1 MPPVRTAAILA
12 VGSELLTPHR
22 LDTNSLFLT
31 ARLNDIG
38 IDVVSKSVVGDNQ
51 AALAAAVRHALDAED
66 LVVTTGGLG
75 PTADDLTREVAAQ
88 VLGLELVESAGV
100 LESIRGRFERR
111 GLHMPDGNRRQ
122 AAVP

>member
-38 IDVVSKSVVGDNQ
+38 IDVVSKSVIGDNETALANTELLARTAAQ
-51 AALAAAVRHALDAED
+51 SGINGVPFTVLIGKYGLSGAQPQEVFDAALA
-66 LVVTTGGLG
+66 
-75 PTADDLTREVAAQ
+75 Q
-88 VLGLELVESAGV
+88 VLAEAE
-100 LESIRGRFERR
+100 
-111 GLHMPDGNRRQ
+111 
-122 AAVP
+122 AA